1 MEGLEG
7 LGVNV
12 QSQETLENDII
23 QKLEEKAKL
32 KEQESVLKQ
41 VKKELKHICQKIREQ
56 LRRKKSYEKQIK
68 LLYKSASTLTS
79 QQSRQI
85 SSLLND
91 QESLEKSLIELFSSQ
106 SSNLQRLKDCDYDF
120 EHDTEIKVLIV
131 KEKEETVENNEEDE
145 GPSEETEL
153 QKNIRLGDVTAFGN
167 TLQTKSST
175 TRDEVN
181 FHNYIQQQL
190 GAEGESSTSQSSNS
204 RKRRYSSASESDS
217 GFVDV
222 AVSQETSTVRPKKCK
237 LSKKSKTDSGV
248 KSNDVDS
255 DWKPDES
262 SEEEFEPLI
271 KKKEAKKSSKPQR
284 SLYDE
289 EEVGWRTD
297 DSDFDGTDDE
307 EEVVRRRRKHGDDGD
322 RELYLARVATW
333 QANRSQEA
341 RDLDGQYEEL
351 EGGLRVPQVIY
362 CLIVIAI
369 YFFFSI
375 QVIWSR
381 LFSYQKVGVQWM
393 WELHQ
398 QRCGGILGDEMGL
411 GKTIQVRKP

>member
-1 MEGLEG
+1 MDEDELEGLEG

-32 KEQESVLKQ
+32 KEQETVLKQ
-41 VKKELKHICQKIREQ
+41 VKKELKHLCQKIREQ

-79 QQSRQI
+79 QQSRHI

-106 SSNLQRLKDCDYDF
+106 SSNLQRLKDCGYDF
-120 EHDTEIKVLIV
+120 ENDTEMKVIIV

-175 TRDEVN
+175 TPDEVN

-190 GAEGESSTSQSSNS
+190 GAECESSTSQSSMS

-217 GFVDV
+217 RFVDV
-222 AVSQETSTVRPKKCK
+222 AVSQETSTVRSKKSQ
-237 LSKKSKTDSGV
+237 LIKKSKTDSGV
-248 KSNDVDS
+248 KSYDVDS

-271 KKKEAKKSSKPQR
+271 KKKKAKKSSKEPVPVVE
-284 SLYDE
+284 SL
-289 EEVGWRTD
+289 
-297 DSDFDGTDDE
+297 
-307 EEVVRRRRKHGDDGD
+307 
-322 RELYLARVATW
+322 
-333 QANRSQEA
+333 
-341 RDLDGQYEEL
+341 
-351 EGGLRVPQVIY
+351 
-362 CLIVIAI
+362 
-369 YFFFSI
+369 
-375 QVIWSR
+375 
-381 LFSYQKVGVQWM
+381 
-393 WELHQ
+393 
-398 QRCGGILGDEMGL
+398 
-411 GKTIQVRKP
+411 

>member
-1 MEGLEG
+1 MDEDELEGLEG

-41 VKKELKHICQKIREQ
+41 VKKELKHLCQKIREQ

-106 SSNLQRLKDCDYDF
+106 SSNLQRLKDCGYDF
-120 EHDTEIKVLIV
+120 ENDTEIKVLIV

-175 TRDEVN
+175 ARDEVN

-190 GAEGESSTSQSSNS
+190 GAEGESSTSQPSKS

-222 AVSQETSTVRPKKCK
+222 AVSQETSTTVRPKKCK

-248 KSNDVDS
+248 KSDDVDS

-351 EGGLRVPQVIY
+351 EGGLRVPQVIW
-362 CLIVIAI
+362 LGIVI
-369 YFFFSI
+369 
-375 QVIWSR
+375 VISMCLSSSLSR
-381 LFSYQKVGVQWM
+381 
-393 WELHQ
+393 
-398 QRCGGILGDEMGL
+398 
-411 GKTIQVRKP
+411 